1 MENSSRS
8 FSILYQDLQYL
19 GAIKTSDPGSHQNSG
34 SGVLGTWEPSK
45 LWIRSLEYLGA
56 TKSTVIS
63 KLLSRIVSLRT
74 YFLVIMENSSRSLSI
89 LYSDLQYLGAIK
101 TPDLGFGYLGVTKT
115 QDLEFG
121 YLGATKSTVISKL
134 LSRIVS

>member
-1 MENSSRS
+1 MENSSR
-8 FSILYQDLQYL
+8 L
-19 GAIKTSDPGSHQNSG
+19 
-34 SGVLGTWEPSK
+34 
-45 LWIRSLEYLGA
+45 
-56 TKSTVIS
+56 
-63 KLLSRIVSLRT
+63 
-74 YFLVIMENSSRSLSI
+74 LSI

-134 LSRIVS
+134 LSRIVSLRTYFLVIMENSSRLLSILYSDLQYLGAIKTPGSHQNFRST